1 MNADITHADFTG
13 RIVIVGFGSIGQGS
27 LPLILR
33 HIETRP
39 ENITIITGDA
49 RGRSVAE
56 SLGVRFI
63 IEPLNRDNYR
73 ACLDPLL
80 DSGDFLLNLSV
91 DVSSIDLIRFCRE
104 KEALY
109 LDTCIEPWPGG
120 YTDPNLPIS
129 ARTNYALREQ
139 ALELRGD
146 GEGAPTAVITH
157 GANPGLVSHLVKQA
171 LLDVARDTNVTS
183 PEPASRAQWA
193 DLAERLGVKV
203 IHIAERDNQVANT
216 PKAIGEFVNTWSI
229 DGFVSEGLQPA
240 ELGWGTH
247 ERTFPEDGE
256 RHESGCG
263 AAIFLHRPG
272 ASQRVRSWTP
282 AEGPFH
288 GFLITHGE
296 SISISDFLTVREG
309 GDVRY
314 RPTVHYA
321 YHPCDDAVLSV
332 HELAGKG
339 WRQQSRQ
346 RLLMDEIVTGIDEL
360 GVLLAGHR
368 KNAYWYGSQLSVEE
382 ARDLAPFNNATSLQV
397 CAAVLSGM
405 VWAIENPDRGVIE
418 PDEMDFR
425 RNLEVARAYLGP
437 VIGQYTDWH
446 PLKDRGTL
454 FAEDLD
460 QTDPWQFGNV
470 RVV

>member
-1 MNADITHADFTG
+1 
-13 RIVIVGFGSIGQGS
+13 
-27 LPLILR
+27 
-33 HIETRP
+33 
-39 ENITIITGDA
+39 
-49 RGRSVAE
+49 
-56 SLGVRFI
+56 
-63 IEPLNRDNYR
+63 
-73 ACLDPLL
+73 
-80 DSGDFLLNLSV
+80 
-91 DVSSIDLIRFCRE
+91 
-104 KEALY
+104 
-109 LDTCIEPWPGG
+109 
-120 YTDPNLPIS
+120 
-129 ARTNYALREQ
+129 
-139 ALELRGD
+139 
-146 GEGAPTAVITH
+146 
-157 GANPGLVSHLVKQA
+157 
-171 LLDVARDTNVTS
+171 
-183 PEPASRAQWA
+183 
-193 DLAERLGVKV
+193 
-203 IHIAERDNQVANT
+203 
-216 PKAIGEFVNTWSI
+216 
-229 DGFVSEGLQPA
+229 
-240 ELGWGTH
+240 
-247 ERTFPEDGE
+247 
-256 RHESGCG
+256 
-263 AAIFLHRPG
+263 
-272 ASQRVRSWTP
+272 
-282 AEGPFH
+282 
-288 GFLITHGE
+288 
-296 SISISDFLTVREG
+296 
-309 GDVRY
+309 
-314 RPTVHYA
+314 VHYA

-405 VWAIENPDRGVIE
+405 VWAIENPDRGVVE